1 MNTSK
6 QINIMVALVF
16 IALLVTGI
24 YVVWDPNRAEDA
36 RAIQQEHTLER
47 AAYLYAQN
55 CRVCHG
61 DAGEGGA
68 AANRLRLAPPL
79 NRPDLRGVDP
89 KTGEV
94 VDAQRNQQF
103 EFVFNTISC
112 GRVGKAMPTWG
123 EDNGGPLNDEQIRQL
138 ALLITTTTEEG
149 DETPWELAQ
158 HFADEID
165 HQSALTLAESLGE
178 DDTTVALIFEGELLP
193 VSVDAQ
199 LRIDTELM
207 VVTEVNSDAGTVTV
221 ERGFGTTS
229 PAAHEAGADVF
240 LPPVPADPPAIT
252 QPACGQLLPAAQ
264 PTAGPAEPS
273 ATLEITA
280 QGIAWDKD
288 QLVALPDVP
297 LTLTVQNN
305 DAGIPHNWVL
315 FSSPDGPEGDRL
327 AETPIENGVVTQTL
341 EFGPL
346 AVGEYYYHCDIHPQM
361 FGTLIV
367 QAGGGGDSGDGGDDG
382 DGGNAGATPV
392 PPAAP
397 GGGETPADGGA
408 ADGA

>member
-16 IALLVTGI
+16 VALLLTGV
-24 YVVWDPNRAEDA
+24 YSLWDPNRAEDA
-36 RAIQQEHTLER
+36 RAVQLDHTLER

-68 AANRLRLAPPL
+68 AANRLRQAPPL

-89 KTGEV
+89 ETGEV
-94 VDAQRNQQF
+94 VPQQRDQQF

-112 GRVGKAMPTWG
+112 GRIGKAMPTWG

-149 DETPWELAQ
+149 KETPWELAQ
-158 HFADEID
+158 HFAEEID
-165 HQSALTLAESLGE
+165 HQSALVLAEALGE
-178 DDTTVALIFEGELLP
+178 DDTTVVLQYEGQVLP
-193 VSVDAQ
+193 VTVGAH
-199 LRIDTELM
+199 LRIDDELM
-207 VVTEVNSDAGTVTV
+207 AVTATDPENRSVTV

-229 PAAHEAGADVF
+229 PAAHEAGATVL
-240 LPPVPADPPAIT
+240 LPPVPQDPPSIT
-252 QPACGQLLPAAQ
+252 QPACGQLLPPAQ

-288 QLVALPDVP
+288 TLVALADVP
-297 LTLTVQNN
+297 LTITVQNN
-305 DAGIPHNWVL
+305 DPGIPHNWVL
-315 FSSPDGPEGDRL
+315 FSSPDGPEGERL
-327 AETPIENGVVTQTL
+327 AETPIENGIVTQTL

-346 AVGEYYYHCDIHPQM
+346 SVGEYYYHCDIHPQM

-367 QAGGGGDSGDGGDDG
+367 QAAGGGGGGEGGDGAAADG
-382 DGGNAGATPV
+382 TPT
-392 PPAAP
+392 PEA
-397 GGGETPADGGA
+397 PADGA
-408 ADGA
+408 ATDGA